1 MKLRLNI
8 AFPGHKAGDVID
20 LEEKQGV
27 IKDRYWRN
35 RLADA
40 SYDNCVEIVETVK
53 GAENV
58 DS

>member
-1 MKLRLNI
+1 MRLKLNI

-20 LEEKQGV
+20 LEEKQRI

-35 RLADA
+35 RLAD
-40 SYDNCVEIVETVK
+40 SEFDNCVEIVQNVE